1 MPLER
6 ITLFGHFPVWRIP
19 AYTGTRQTNI
29 HIVLPPQPGHLVVDW
44 MHIPYQEVTMSESN
58 QNLPVVGPSEAD
70 ESWRTAVA
78 LFRYTTILPL
88 LRHNRDTDGSK
99 KDTRAAIAARP
110 HTIPHSPRTTI
121 SAPTLRRWEKTYRQ
135 GGFEALKPKP
145 RADRGQSRAL
155 SDETLER
162 AEALKRELPTR
173 SARTIVDMLRRDSAS
188 PAAETILAAR
198 TLRRHLRLRGATRAL
213 LTGHS
218 TAFRRFQRS
227 HFGDL
232 WQSDAMDGPSLPDP
246 ANPQAQRQTFLFAF
260 IDDYSRL
267 VPHAQFYWNEQT
279 PRLEDCLKHAISR
292 YGCPL
297 AIYADQGQVYRSNQ
311 LDTACATL
319 GIQRILAQPYS
330 PQAKGKIE
338 RFFGFVQSAFIPEL
352 TLSTSVY
359 TLDDLNQSL
368 LAWIEVV
375 YHRKVHSETGQTPLD
390 RFHHDDAPAVRP
402 VDPLALRNA
411 FLFRATRRVD
421 KTAHISFLGN
431 RYTVPGYLAGQ
442 TVGLRYDP
450 FDLTNVEVW
459 LNNQSLAQ
467 AQPAHLKSTV
477 EPGLTPD
484 PTPPTQPTTGLDY
497 LALLR
502 QEHQKFLREQFPTIS
517 FTRIKSEN
525 EGD

>member
-1 MPLER
+1 
-6 ITLFGHFPVWRIP
+6 
-19 AYTGTRQTNI
+19 
-29 HIVLPPQPGHLVVDW
+29 
-44 MHIPYQEVTMSESN
+44 MHIPYQEVAMSESN
-58 QNLPVVGPSEAD
+58 QNLPVVGAPAAD

-88 LRHNRDTDGSK
+88 LRHNRETDGSK
-99 KDTRAAIAARP
+99 KDIRAAIAAQP
-110 HTIPHSPRTTI
+110 HTIPHSPRTTV
-121 SAPTLRRWEKTYRQ
+121 SVPTLRRWEKMYRR
-135 GGFEALKPKP
+135 GGFEALKPKS
-145 RADRGQSRAL
+145 RTDCGQSRAI
-155 SDETLER
+155 SSATLER
-162 AEALKRELPTR
+162 AESLKRELPTR

-188 PAAETILAAR
+188 PAVETILAAR
-198 TLRRHLRLRGATRAL
+198 TLRRHLNQRGLTRAR
-213 LTGHS
+213 LTAHS

-246 ANPQAQRQTFLFAF
+246 ANPEALRQTFLFAF

-279 PRLEDCLKHAISR
+279 PRLEDCLKHAILR

-352 TLSTSVY
+352 ALSTSVN
-359 TLDDLNQSL
+359 TLDDLNQAL

-375 YHRKVHSETGQTPLD
+375 YHRKVHSETGQTPLE
-390 RFHHDDAPAVRP
+390 RYRADDIPAVRP

-411 FLFRATRRVD
+411 FLFRASRRVD
-421 KTAHISFLGN
+421 KTAYISFLGN
-431 RYTVPGYLAGQ
+431 RYTVPGYLSGQ
-442 TVGLRYDP
+442 TVELRYDP

-467 AQPAHLKSTV
+467 AQPAHLHSTV
-477 EPGLTPD
+477 ESGLTPD
-484 PTPPTQPTTGLDY
+484 PTPPPQPSTGLDY

-502 QEHQKFLREQFPTIS
+502 QEHQKLLREQFPTIS
-517 FTRIKSEN
+517 FTHMNSEDKK
-525 EGD
+525 G

>member
-1 MPLER
+1 
-6 ITLFGHFPVWRIP
+6 
-19 AYTGTRQTNI
+19 
-29 HIVLPPQPGHLVVDW
+29 
-44 MHIPYQEVTMSESN
+44 MSESA
-58 QNLPVVGPSEAD
+58 QHHPLVGPSEAD
-70 ESWRTAVA
+70 EARRTAVA

-88 LRHNRDTDGSK
+88 LRHNRDADGSK
-99 KDTRAAIAARP
+99 KDIRAAIAARS

-121 SAPTLRRWEKTYRQ
+121 SVPTLRRWEKTYRQ

-188 PAAETILAAR
+188 PAAEPSLAER
-198 TLRRHLRLRGATRAL
+198 TLRRHLHQRGLTRARL
-213 LTGHS
+213 AARS

-246 ANPQAQRQTFLFAF
+246 AHPETQRQTFLFAF

-279 PRLEDCLKHAISR
+279 PRLENCLQHAISR

-352 TLSTSVY
+352 TLSVSVNS
-359 TLDDLNQSL
+359 LDDLNQAL

-390 RFHHDDAPAVRP
+390 RYHTDDAPAVRP
-402 VDPLALRNA
+402 VDPLTLRNA
-411 FLFRATRRVD
+411 FLFRAARRVD
-421 KTAHISFLGN
+421 KTAHVAFQGN
-431 RYTVPGYLAGQ
+431 RYTVPGYLSGQ
-442 TVGLRYDP
+442 TIELRYDP
-450 FDLTNVEVW
+450 FDLANLEVW

-467 AQPAHLKSTV
+467 AQPTHLKSTV

-484 PTPPTQPTTGLDY
+484 PTPPAPPSTGLDY

-502 QEHQKFLREQFPTIS
+502 QEHLRLLREQFPTIS
-517 FTRIKSEN
+517 FTRMNSEDKK
-525 EGD
+525 G